1 MSMMTRSRY
10 NHSRYNRSRDI
21 GYHMRGS
28 PLRQPL
34 SDGPSRV
41 LCI

>member
-1 MSMMTRSRY
+1 MMIR
-10 NHSRYNRSRDI
+10 SRYNRSRDI

-28 PLRQPL
+28 SPERSL
-34 SDGPSRV
+34 SGDHILV

>member
-10 NHSRYNRSRDI
+10 NHSRDI

-28 PLRQPL
+28 PLLQPL
-34 SDGPSRV
+34 SDGPLRA

>member
-10 NHSRYNRSRDI
+10 SRSRDI

-28 PLRQPL
+28 SPERSL
-34 SDGPSRV
+34 SGGHVLV